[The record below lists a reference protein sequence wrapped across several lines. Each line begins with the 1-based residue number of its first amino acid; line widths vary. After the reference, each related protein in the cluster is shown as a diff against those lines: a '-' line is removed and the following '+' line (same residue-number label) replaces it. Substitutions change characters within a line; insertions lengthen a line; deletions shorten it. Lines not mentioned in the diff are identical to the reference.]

1 MIGTT
6 TLLTPDDCFAAAKR
20 RFDQDP
26 RPGRA
31 SRARWSSSSPTTT
44 GRSPSSIWTSTRV
57 SSASSTAP
65 LPAPPSGRVT
75 IGAADLVLFAKGIL
89 DEHLLRR
96 RGLLHIE
103 GDMYVL
109 GKLPTLLVTDVPL
122 YQFRTGDVA

>member
-26 RPGRA
+26 EAWKGFSGTMEFVLTDDDGQESVIHLDIDQGELRIVDG
-31 SRARWSSSSPTTT
+31 
-44 GRSPSSIWTSTRV
+44 
-57 SSASSTAP
+57 
-65 LPAPPSGRVT
+65 PAPGTPSGRVT

-109 GKLPTLLVTDVPL
+109 GKLPTCS
-122 YQFRTGDVA
+122 